1 MITTLNK
8 HSMGQKHEGTRN
20 MINEVEMVKKYARD
34 PKGHR
39 SSPADESPEKFNYR
53 SFQNSSKAKSYWST
67 ENFNAEILAN

>member
-1 MITTLNK
+1 
-8 HSMGQKHEGTRN
+8 MGQKHEGTRN

-53 SFQNSSKAKSYWST
+53 SFQNSSKAKSY
-67 ENFNAEILAN
+67 